1 VIDKEEG
8 EVEIEVGECVVM
20 HAWGGVVG
28 VRAVGA
34 VYERLG
40 GVACEKK

>member
-1 VIDKEEG
+1 MIDKEEG
-8 EVEIEVGECVVM
+8 EVEIEVGKCVVM
-20 HAWGGVVG
+20 HAGGGVVG
-28 VRAVGA
+28 VRAIGA

>member
-8 EVEIEVGECVVM
+8 EVEIVVGECVVV
-20 HAWGGVVG
+20 HTGSGVVG
-28 VRAVGA
+28 VRAIGA
-34 VYERLG
+34 VYERLD